1 MKKNN
6 NNSQSVQV
14 APEQKIIEIANN
26 CANKVW
32 GCDWKPNFKVVRL
45 DRNDVTIRMCDGNE
59 GMYSIT
65 IEGGSVVYIYLHNNY
80 HSLEYT
86 DLMFINKMDECADE
100 ITEITFEVKV
110 A

>member
-1 MKKNN
+1 MEKNN
-6 NNSQSVQV
+6 KNSESVQT
-14 APEQKIIEIANN
+14 APEQKIIEIANK
-26 CANKVW
+26 CASEVW

-45 DRNDVTIRMCDGNE
+45 ERNGVTIRMCDGNE
-59 GMYSIT
+59 GIYSIT
-65 IEGGSVVYIYLHNNY
+65 IEGGSVVYINLNSKW

-86 DLMFINKMDECADE
+86 DLKFINEMDECADE